1 MHVWVQPCFT
11 HRTLCGVVQV
21 TATNVDIAAVNP
33 DYHLYTVEEVD
44 SVIARL

>member
-1 MHVWVQPCFT
+1 MFYSQG
-11 HRTLCGVVQV
+11 LCGVFQV
-21 TATNVDIAAVNP
+21 TATNVDISAVNP

>member
-1 MHVWVQPCFT
+1 MVTYEGV
-11 HRTLCGVVQV
+11 CGVVQV